1 MSNFKKHNP
10 KINRYA
16 QKSPDNLKHV
26 IMMVALSIQQPWYQI
41 GNQMQDYVKK
51 GKRSRFVWGNKE
63 RTLSYL
69 NSNSVVLYDEAMAA
83 LKQCK
88 GSELDIRLMDIFLK
102 VDGLGL
108 AKAGFVCQ
116 LFAGRVG
123 CIDIHNARRLKGG
136 ESICNLSVTGKE
148 KLPTRLHKIEQY
160 VDFCKQRRC
169 SWLWDSW
176 CNLIWVKNPERFS
189 SAKEVSEVHY
199 SYLPR

>member
-26 IMMVALSIQQPWYQI
+26 IMMVVLSIKMPWYQV
-41 GNQMQDYVKK
+41 GNQMQDYMKK
-51 GKRSRFVWGNKE
+51 GMRSRFVWGNKKK
-63 RTLSYL
+63 TLRYL
-69 NSNSVVLYDEAMAA
+69 NSNSVALYDESMAA

-88 GSELDIRLMDIFLK
+88 GSKLDIRLMDIFLK

-123 CIDIHNARRLKGG
+123 CIDTHNQRRLKGG
-136 ESICNLSVTGKE
+136 EAIGNLSVTGKE
-148 KLPTRLHKIEQY
+148 QLPKRLAEIELY
-160 VDFCKQRRC
+160 VNFCKKRRC

-176 CNLIWVKNPERFS
+176 CNLIWVQNPKRFK